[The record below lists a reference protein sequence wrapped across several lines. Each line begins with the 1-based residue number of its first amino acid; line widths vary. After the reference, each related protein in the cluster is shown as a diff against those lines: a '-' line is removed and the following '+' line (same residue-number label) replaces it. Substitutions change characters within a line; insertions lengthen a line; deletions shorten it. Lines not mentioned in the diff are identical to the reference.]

1 MIYSKSKT
9 KDFKLAVNF
18 LNVRSE
24 LKILKKHLQ
33 TLEYLHFPLWIVK
46 DAAWFTALHVEAYK
60 LEFQYISLTFAVP
73 TILITLYLIAFTESK
88 FLRLENT
95 LLGFWLLANTSWMVS
110 ELFEFPITLWA
121 AAFFASGI
129 LIVPFYTRLL
139 FLKGNGKS

>member
-9 KDFKLAVNF
+9 KDFKLAVNL

-24 LKILKKHLQ
+24 LKILKKHLK

-46 DAAWFTALHVEAYK
+46 DASWFAA
-60 LEFQYISLTFAVP
+60 LEFEEYKHVFQYVSITFAVP
-73 TILITLYLIAFTESK
+73 TILITLYLIAVLESK
-88 FLRLENT
+88 FLRLENV

-110 ELFEFPITLWA
+110 ELFEYPITLLA

-129 LIVPFYTRLL
+129 LIVPFYTRYL

>member
-46 DAAWFTALHVEAYK
+46 DASWFAALEFEEYK
-60 LEFQYISLTFAVP
+60 EVFQYISISFAVP
-73 TILITLYLIAFTESK
+73 TILITLYLVAVTESK
-88 FLRLENT
+88 FSRLENI
-95 LLGFWLLANTSWMVS
+95 LLGFWLMANTSWMLS
-110 ELFEFPITLWA
+110 ELFGLPISLVA

-129 LIVPFYTRLL
+129 MIVPFYTRLL
-139 FLKGNGKS
+139 FIRRN

>member
-1 MIYSKSKT
+1 VIYSKSKT

-46 DAAWFTALHVEAYK
+46 DASWFAALEFEEYK
-60 LEFQYISLTFAVP
+60 EVFQYISISFAVP
-73 TILITLYLIAFTESK
+73 TILITLYLVAVTESK
-88 FLRLENT
+88 FSRLENI
-95 LLGFWLLANTSWMVS
+95 LLGFWLMANTSWMLS
-110 ELFEFPITLWA
+110 ELFGLPISLVA

-129 LIVPFYTRLL
+129 MIVPFYTRLL
-139 FLKGNGKS
+139 FIRRN